1 MLYCLFS
8 LYSWWYLKLKSL
20 TEIRDWEQLELFAK
34 SKKSPIGYEPF
45 VEHLLATGNQ
55 RQAIKYIPKCDTR
68 NRADMYV
75 KAGEWIKA
83 AEGQLRFLQFDQYFG
98 TLSI

>member
-1 MLYCLFS
+1 MTEAPVKSDNDASSYP
-8 LYSWWYLKLKSL
+8 YRWWYLKLKSL

-55 RQAIKYIPKCDTR
+55 RQAIKYIPRCENR

-83 AEGQLRFLQFDQYFG
+83 AEGE
-98 TLSI
+98 